1 MSSIRI
7 KCGDDEQCL
16 NLKAKRKIT
25 NQKQKQRKHG
35 PLQKLKLESGEVTS
49 SSS

>member
-25 NQKQKQRKHG
+25 NQKQRKHG